1 MIIAGRNRG
10 RVHATSATLQPTTIG
25 GRQGTRALLPPPC
38 TPPEPRSRAEIR
50 NLLARVR
57 PRAAPGTGE
66 RTREAHR
73 FSPRAA
79 LLSFDTQAVVPL
91 ALLALA
97 LSAFIPGAHFELQ
110 TASDLSA
117 VETAATLISAL
128 AAVLFFDR
136 FWRHLRLRNLL
147 LAGGLAVMAVS
158 NLGAGLLLAGDLVIA
173 GHSAA
178 WIVLG
183 GRLMGWV
190 LIAGSVIMPDRLLR
204 RPTAGEIRTIMLRF
218 GAILVPVAA
227 FVALNARTTSHG
239 ILHGA
244 PLSNPTATLVAQI
257 LLAAITAV
265 AAVAFR
271 WEAGRHGSPP
281 TRLLA
286 LACAFAAASAL
297 AACATPTFYASH
309 VGISDVLRLGWL
321 VALFACV
328 CVEWSLDERHA
339 PVHAL
344 AQERRR
350 MAADV
355 HDLIM
360 QDLSFALANAR
371 TLAEDPARPESVSTV
386 VSAGERALAGAR
398 DVVSALTEQSSRPIA
413 EAVEI
418 SARTAARDTPLTF
431 RVGRETV
438 ASQPD
443 EPTRDA
449 LVHIAREAVTNAVKH
464 ARPRSIEVAL
474 DHRDEWQ
481 LTVRDDGHGFS
492 RTGHG
497 GEGSFDRI
505 GHGSEGGSGTAHGG
519 RARGGFHAPDRGGV
533 GGFGLGSMRR
543 QVEALG
549 GTLRVGTAE
558 QGGTTVEASLP

>member
-1 MIIAGRNRG
+1 
-10 RVHATSATLQPTTIG
+10 L
-25 GRQGTRALLPPPC
+25 
-38 TPPEPRSRAEIR
+38 
-50 NLLARVR
+50 
-57 PRAAPGTGE
+57 
-66 RTREAHR
+66 
-73 FSPRAA
+73 RAA

-136 FWRHLRLRNLL
+136 FWRHLRLRSLL
-147 LAGGLAVMAVS
+147 LAAGLAVMAVS
-158 NLGAGLLLAGDLVIA
+158 NLGADLLLAGNLVIA

-190 LIAGSVIMPDRLLR
+190 LIAGSAIVPDRLLR
-204 RPTAGEIRTIMLRF
+204 RPAPAEIRALLLRC
-218 GAILVPVAA
+218 GAILVPLSAI
-227 FVALNARTTSHG
+227 VALNARTTPHD
-239 ILHGA
+239 ILHGT
-244 PLSNPTATLVAQI
+244 PLSNPAATLVTQV

-271 WEAGRHGSPP
+271 REAGRDGSPP
-281 TRLLA
+281 ARLLA

-297 AACATPTFYASH
+297 AACATPSFYASH
-309 VGISDVLRLGWL
+309 VGISDVLRLGWMA
-321 VALFACV
+321 ALFACV

-339 PVHAL
+339 PVRAL

-371 TLAEDPARPESVSTV
+371 TLAEDPARAGSVSTV

-398 DVVSALTEQSSRPIA
+398 DVVSALTEPSSRPIT
-413 EAVEI
+413 EVVEL
-418 SARTAARDTPLTF
+418 SARTAARHTPLTF
-431 RVGRETV
+431 RVGPAT
-438 ASQPD
+438 AAQQPD
-443 EPTRDA
+443 GPTRDA

-464 ARPRSIEVAL
+464 ARARSIEVAL
-474 DHRDEWQ
+474 DHQDEWR
-481 LTVRDDGHGFS
+481 LTVRDDGRGFD
-492 RTGHG
+492 RTTYI
-497 GEGSFDRI
+497 GEGGRD
-505 GHGSEGGSGTAHGG
+505 GVTHGG
-519 RARGGFHAPDRGGV
+519 RTRGSFHGPARAGG
-533 GGFGLGSMRR
+533 GGFGMSSMRH
-543 QVEALG
+543 QAEALG